1 MRAYEQSCSHL
12 CSTALCASLLVW
24 NAVAHATG
32 FEQNCASQSSSAIV
46 SIAFESAL
54 PIVEQSKSAHELS
67 RFLPHAGAYM
77 HIGLTE
83 ALLQREFAVSL
94 NGFVDPRSSRACG
107 KPNIEIR
114 LRYDPVRIYLA
125 SELDDNECAQE
136 GVLDHELE
144 HVRLY
149 TSAVPRAAAQL
160 RQEILARYSRAVLRG
175 SEQRILRQVER
186 EIRERWLPRLD
197 ALLDQYEWQHDVLDR
212 TADEHILAVCPDS
225 SQKVVRH
232 IKTSL
237 PRERHR

>member
-1 MRAYEQSCSHL
+1 MRAYQESYCHL
-12 CSTALCASLLVW
+12 SRYALCASLLVW
-24 NAVAHATG
+24 NALAHATG
-32 FEQNCASQSSSAIV
+32 FEQDCVYQSPSATV

-54 PIVEQSKSAHELS
+54 PIVEQSKSADELS
-67 RFLPHAGAYM
+67 RLLPHADGYM

-83 ALLQREFAVSL
+83 AMLQREFAVSL
-94 NGFVDPRSSRACG
+94 NGFVDPRGGQACG

-114 LRYDPVRIYLA
+114 LRYDPLRVYLA

-197 ALLDQYEWQHDVLDR
+197 ALLDQYEWQHDALDR
-212 TADEHILAVCPDS
+212 TADEHILVVCHDS
-225 SQKVVRH
+225 SRH
-232 IKTSL
+232 IKTSR
-237 PRERHR
+237 PRDRDR